1 MMRIVIAIA
10 LLAATTCPLAKAE
23 IVRAGEFGSVD
34 LSKYA
39 CVYAVSDSLGQVCY
53 DPVNLYLL
61 VRVSGAYYMNCNIS
75 VSVLDRL
82 LRSPELDAYYT
93 YVIRSPGGGSEY
105 ACDNGKAIR

>member
-10 LLAATTCPLAKAE
+10 LLATTTCPFARAE
-23 IVRAGEFGSVD
+23 IVQTSEFGSVD
-34 LSKYA
+34 LGKYA

-61 VRVSGAYYMNCNIS
+61 VRVSGAYHMNCNIS

-82 LRSPELDAYYT
+82 LRSPQLDAYYT
-93 YVIRSPGGGSEY
+93 YVIRSPGGDSEY
-105 ACDNGKAIR
+105 ACNNGKATR